1 MVTNLWY
8 VESSLYASMT
18 VEEGE
23 TRNHERTFTDADVR
37 QFAEVSGDTGQ
48 QHVERDERGRL
59 MVHGLLTATLPTK
72 IGGELNYVASTMTF
86 EFHRPVYTGDTITC
100 ETEMTQAVE
109 QETRTLLT
117 AEFVCHNQDGDRVLS
132 GRSEGFVPVSA

>member
-1 MVTNLWY
+1 
-8 VESSLYASMT
+8 MT

-23 TRNHERTFTDADVR
+23 TRQYERTFTEDDVR
-37 QFAEVSGDTGQ
+37 QFADVSGDTGQ
-48 QHVERDERGRL
+48 QHVERDEQGRL

-86 EFHRPVYTGDTITC
+86 EFHRPVYAGDTITC
-100 ETEMTQAVE
+100 ETEMTAVVE

-117 AEFVCHNQDGDRVLS
+117 AEFVCHDEDGNRVLS
-132 GRSEGFVPVSA
+132 GRSGGFVPASA